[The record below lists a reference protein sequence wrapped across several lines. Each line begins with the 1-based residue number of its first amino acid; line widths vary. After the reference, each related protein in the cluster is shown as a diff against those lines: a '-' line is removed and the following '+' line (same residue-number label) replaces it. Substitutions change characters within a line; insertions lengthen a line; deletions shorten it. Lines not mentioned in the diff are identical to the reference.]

1 MSRITFGDIYFEY
14 LNFQFTVNK
23 FICSHRN
30 HPVILLYFKMTSTYC
45 KCMQLLMSDTRKQFC
60 LSAMMSVKDVTDKPH
75 KIYLKEQNVIYVDHS
90 IS

>member
-23 FICSHRN
+23 FTCSHRN